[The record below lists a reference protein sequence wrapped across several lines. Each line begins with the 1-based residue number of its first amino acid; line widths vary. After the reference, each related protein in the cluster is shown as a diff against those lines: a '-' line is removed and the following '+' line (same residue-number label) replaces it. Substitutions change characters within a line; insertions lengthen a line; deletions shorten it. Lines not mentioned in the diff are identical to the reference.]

1 MQATEHRYAS
11 ELDEPED
18 GTRERS
24 IGDIIRDTHQLSS
37 RQMERVL
44 AYQRETGVRIGEAM
58 VALKLASEE
67 DVVNALAQQFQYPY
81 SYEQGG
87 LQRPELV
94 TLSQPYSAQAET
106 FRALRSQLISRAFGA
121 GERRALAVLSPAR
134 GEGRS
139 YVAANLAVVLAQLG
153 GRTLLID
160 ADLRHHRQQQLFG
173 LENRAGL
180 SAILSGRSR
189 SRVIQPVESVPSLH
203 VLPVGV
209 TPPNPLELIERQA
222 FAMVVQE
229 LASRFD
235 YVIVDTPAAEVGAD
249 AVAIAARCGS
259 GLVVVRQ
266 GHSRS
271 AAVRELVGSLV
282 GSPAKLAGLM
292 INRF

>member
-1 MQATEHRYAS
+1 
-11 ELDEPED
+11 
-18 GTRERS
+18 
-24 IGDIIRDTHQLSS
+24 
-37 RQMERVL
+37 
-44 AYQRETGVRIGEAM
+44 
-58 VALKLASEE
+58 
-67 DVVNALAQQFQYPY
+67 
-81 SYEQGG
+81 
-87 LQRPELV
+87 
-94 TLSQPYSAQAET
+94 
-106 FRALRSQLISRAFGA
+106 LRSQLISRVYGV
-121 GERRALAVLSPAR
+121 GDKRALAVLSPAR

-160 ADLRHHRQQQLFG
+160 ADLRHHRQQEIFG
-173 LENRAGL
+173 LDNRAGL

-189 SRVIQPVESVPSLH
+189 SRVIQPVEGVPSLH

-229 LASRFD
+229 LASKFD

-249 AVAIAARCGS
+249 ATAIAARCGS

-266 GHSRS
+266 GQSRS
-271 AAVRELVGSLV
+271 AAVRELVESLS

-292 INRF
+292 INRI

>member
-1 MQATEHRYAS
+1 
-11 ELDEPED
+11 
-18 GTRERS
+18 
-24 IGDIIRDTHQLSS
+24 
-37 RQMERVL
+37 
-44 AYQRETGVRIGEAM
+44 VRIGEAL

-67 DVVNALAQQFQYPY
+67 DVVHALAQQFQYPY
-81 SYEQGG
+81 SYEQGAA
-87 LQRPELV
+87 QRPELV
-94 TLSQPYSAQAET
+94 TLNQPFSAQAET
-106 FRALRSQLISRAFGA
+106 FRALRSQLISRVYGV
-121 GERRALAVLSPAR
+121 GDKRALAVLSPAR

-160 ADLRHHRQQQLFG
+160 ADLRHHRQQEIFG
-173 LENRAGL
+173 LDNRAGL

-189 SRVIQPVESVPSLH
+189 SRVIQPVEGVPSLH

-229 LASRFD
+229 LASKFD

-249 AVAIAARCGS
+249 ATAIAARCGS

-266 GHSRS
+266 GQSRS
-271 AAVRELVGSLV
+271 AAVRELVESLS

-292 INRF
+292 INRI